1 MEVSWETELA
11 TLLND
16 LLAVQQQTLDI
27 LGRKLELLKVA
38 DAEGLAGLADEEA
51 QIVDTMRQ
59 CLDRR
64 KQLLAQAKQQ
74 RLPSENIS
82 SLIGTLPPEKQ
93 SPLSQQ
99 VEDAH
104 NRARLLQHHSITNW
118 VVTQRSLLHLSQL
131 LEIIATGGRLQPTY
145 GEGATVNTG
154 GTLVDRAA

>member
-1 MEVSWETELA
+1 MEVSWETDVA

-16 LLAVQQQTLDI
+16 LLAVQQQTLDV

-38 DAEGLAGLADEEA
+38 DAEGLAAFAEEEE

-59 CLDRR
+59 CLERR

-74 RLPSENIS
+74 HLPSENIR
-82 SLIGTLPPEKQ
+82 SLIGAFPPEKHP
-93 SPLSQQ
+93 PLGQQ
-99 VEDAH
+99 LEDVRS
-104 NRARLLQHHSITNW
+104 RARLLQHHSITNW
-118 VVTQRSLLHLSQL
+118 VVIQRSLLHLSQL